1 MVPIQFSEIN
11 LKYRTVL
18 KLRIIHSLSAANLA
32 FGELQFCMMSHVNR
46 QTALRAGCNHCFENP
61 SCFLVLREILG
72 EEDWELDKR
81 LLRLSNWLN
90 VPVYMYVYRS
100 ADESASMNSSQ
111 RCLWTK
117 YEPDNSLPHSEVACR
132 FYVTLFLNQMKNSF
146 DRIVSLRGCNCEI
159 PPPQSLLRNCN
170 CKQAVLFYLTKD
182 FTKMHVL
189 FQVYHVYFKQTVF

>member
-1 MVPIQFSEIN
+1 MLYGTHTVFRNKFEIQDLFYISFTLCSKSCIWW
-11 LKYRTVL
+11 TQVL
-18 KLRIIHSLSAANLA
+18 HD
-32 FGELQFCMMSHVNR
+32 V
-46 QTALRAGCNHCFENP
+46 
-61 SCFLVLREILG
+61 SCKQVDCTSSWMKPLLWKSFMLLVLREILG

-170 CKQAVLFYLTKD
+170 CK
-182 FTKMHVL
+182 
-189 FQVYHVYFKQTVF
+189 